1 MVSINEWLDLT
12 DSDVFCV
19 SAGTMLI
26 TLAVLA
32 ARYSQATA
40 TNNAL
45 QSTPPAANSSE
56 YCVDGVPHK
65 VMPSVRALVGITCI
79 LSMVGAFLIILSYIL
94 IKDIRT
100 KAREILVNLSLMDF
114 MAAAANFI
122 GVLVNFD
129 TYLNSSNQNNT
140 STHTYQVMNDL
151 CRSQAFFAMYGTIS
165 SVLWTICIA
174 VYVFLRIMLEGKNI
188 ARRAVYTFYCICY
201 GLPFIV
207 TMWFMFTGKLGYAP
221 FGGSGWCS
229 VILYNSTTNERY
241 SLRVIFANDL
251 WIYLTIVLVP
261 LIFVTLKFY
270 LRYEVRNWSW

>member
-1 MVSINEWLDLT
+1 MIIS
-12 DSDVFCV
+12 
-19 SAGTMLI
+19 
-26 TLAVLA
+26 LAVLA
-32 ARYSQATA
+32 ARYSQVTT
-40 TNNAL
+40 TNNVL
-45 QSTPPAANSSE
+45 ESTSPSNSSE

-65 VMPSVRALVGITCI
+65 VMPSIRAVVGITCI

-100 KAREILVNLSLMDF
+100 KAREILVNLSVMDF
-114 MAAAANFI
+114 MAATANFI

-129 TYLNSSNQNNT
+129 PYLNNPIQNST
-140 STHTYQVMNDL
+140 SPYTYRVMNDL

-188 ARRAVYTFYCICY
+188 AKRAVYVFYCICY
-201 GLPFIV
+201 GVPLIV
-207 TMWFMFTGKLGYAP
+207 AMWFMFTGKLGYAP

-229 VILYNSTTNERY
+229 VILYNSTTRERY

-270 LRYEVRNWSW
+270 LR

>member
-1 MVSINEWLDLT
+1 MVSDELLDVT
-12 DSDVFCV
+12 GSDVFCV
-19 SAGTMLI
+19 SVGTMLI

-32 ARYSQATA
+32 AQYSQVT
-40 TNNAL
+40 TTSNVL
-45 QSTPPAANSSE
+45 ESTHPANSSE

-129 TYLNSSNQNNT
+129 TYLNSPVQNST

-151 CRSQAFFAMYGTIS
+151 CKSQAFFAMYGTIS

-174 VYVFLRIMLEGKNI
+174 VYVFLRIMLEGRNI
-188 ARRAVYTFYCICY
+188 AKRAVYVFYCICY

-229 VILYNSTTNERY
+229 VIVYNSTTKERY
-241 SLRVIFANDL
+241 TLRVIFANDL

-270 LRYEVRNWSW
+270 LRYEVRYLSYM

>member
-1 MVSINEWLDLT
+1 
-12 DSDVFCV
+12 
-19 SAGTMLI
+19 MLI

-32 ARYSQATA
+32 ARYSQVTTA
-40 TNNAL
+40 DSGYAL
-45 QSTPPAANSSE
+45 ESTSPYNSSE
-56 YCVDGVPHK
+56 YCVAGVPHK

-79 LSMVGAFLIILSYIL
+79 LSMVGALLIILSYIL

-129 TYLNSSNQNNT
+129 TYLNNSSENTT
-140 STHTYQVMNDL
+140 STHTYHVMNDL

-188 ARRAVYTFYCICY
+188 ARKAVYVFYCISY

-207 TMWFMFTGKLGYAP
+207 CMWYMFTGKLGYAP

-229 VILYNSTTNERY
+229 VILYNSTTQERY

-270 LRYEVRNWSW
+270 LRYEVRNLH

>member
-1 MVSINEWLDLT
+1 MLT
-12 DSDVFCV
+12 
-19 SAGTMLI
+19 

-32 ARYSQATA
+32 ARYSQVT
-40 TNNAL
+40 TTSNVL
-45 QSTPPAANSSE
+45 ESTIYSD
-56 YCVDGVPHK
+56 YCVDA
-65 VMPSVRALVGITCI
+65 PSVRALVGITYI

-100 KAREILVNLSLMDF
+100 EAREILVNISLMDF
-114 MAAAANFI
+114 MTAAANFI

-129 TYLNSSNQNNT
+129 TYLNNPIQNGT
-140 STHTYQVMNDL
+140 STHTYQVMNNL

-188 ARRAVYTFYCICY
+188 AQRAVYIFYCICY

-207 TMWFMFTGKLGYAP
+207 SIWFVFTGKLGYAP

-229 VILYNSTTNERY
+229 VIFYNSTTGERY
-241 SLRVIFANDL
+241 ILRAIFSNDL
-251 WIYLTIVLVP
+251 WVYLTIVLVP
-261 LIFVTLKFY
+261 LIFVTLKFHQ
-270 LRYEVRNWSW
+270 RYKVRNCLTFYT